1 MDNKREKIINDTKP
15 FINALNDETKFEN
28 YRSVD
33 FDYKTLKEMTGNDK
47 NKIKTKKAD
56 ELLRILNDFYEEMTD
71 NVYIGDKL
79 IEKEY
84 EFITEKGWH
93 CVYLSLIL
101 KGLMKKYCKINLSYY
116 QGVFF
121 YEHNQQTAW
130 LLGEV
135 GVGFH
140 AWCMYKD
147 VVLDLTFLQQQ
158 NRFLITPSHLDYL
171 NGSVPKGVTYRGQ
184 KEPEEVIQSYLNEI
198 LAVNQLS
205 YEEWLNNIE
214 NYIIKYK

>member
-1 MDNKREKIINDTKP
+1 MSKKEKIINDAKT
-15 FINALNDETKFEN
+15 FINALNDETKFKN
-28 YRSVD
+28 YRSID
-33 FDYKTLKEMTGNDK
+33 FNYKSLKEITGNDK

-56 ELLRILNDFYEEMTD
+56 ELLRALNEFYKGITD
-71 NVYIGDKL
+71 NVDLGDKL

-93 CVYLSLIL
+93 CVYISLIL
-101 KGLMKKYCKINLSYY
+101 KGLMKKYCKINLNYY

-121 YEHNQQTAW
+121 YEHNEQTAW
-130 LLGEV
+130 ILGDT

-147 VVLDLTFLQQQ
+147 VVLDVTFLQQQ
-158 NRFLITPSHLDYL
+158 GRFLISPSPLSYL
-171 NGSVPKGVTYRGQ
+171 NGCIAKGVTYKGQ
-184 KEPEEVIQSYLNEI
+184 KEPEEVIQSYLNDI

-205 YEEWLNNIE
+205 YDEWLNNIE
-214 NYIIKYK
+214 NYMSKYK